1 MHIDTAHKAF
11 ELAIGGSNARE
22 WTNRTIHAA
31 SSFQGPHGERPR
43 APKDLPRHATAAVLC
58 LAQAALCGSMFPA
71 CVGGARR
78 SVLLRAARPG
88 ETIPA
93 NNATER
99 PVVDGMRPRN
109 VGFAIDPPREGE
121 GFEPSVPHES
131 NNVRKISTFDLSDIQ
146 TGATPPVL
154 NWRAR
159 LVCSRCRSRQ
169 VDAVVS
175 GTEHR

>member
-109 VGFAIDPPREGE
+109 VGSRRGREKD
-121 GFEPSVPHES
+121 SVPHES

>member
-109 VGFAIDPPREGE
+109 VGSRRGREKDSNPRSPMKATTFGR
-121 GFEPSVPHES
+121 FP
-131 NNVRKISTFDLSDIQ
+131 RSTFPTFRRGRHPRSSI
-146 TGATPPVL
+146 GARGSFVP
-154 NWRAR
+154 AAAAG
-159 LVCSRCRSRQ
+159 RSMRW
-169 VDAVVS
+169 
-175 GTEHR
+175 